1 MLVGDGLVLLELLL
15 HLLHHL
21 HQSCVEAVLL
31 GRLLVGVDEL
41 ALLLGES
48 KWKASTPAP
57 AQREKKIIR
66 WSGGSFQAEEG
77 GEERVWECANDPVDH
92 TCNASVLAGRPRFF
106 SAGSPALSAPAA
118 TTAAPT
124 YLARSGWAGTCCSPG
139 HHSARSP
146 PPCTPLPAT
155 GRGKVAE
162 RVRKSCALSRRRLAT
177 PSRESSASPARPG
190 EAGPSEAPARRRR
203 APYDLQGR
211 PEGLASRSPTQLTGT
226 GARKRRGGACGNM
239 REPTLFLRSRP
250 AVSSVHECTNR
261 ANMGWSRSCKPG
273 LA

>member
-77 GEERVWECANDPVDH
+77 GEERVWECANGPVDH
-92 TCNASVLAGRPRFF
+92 TCNASLLAGRPRFF
-106 SAGSPALSAPAA
+106 SAGSQPSVRQQPRLRHPPIWHGLAGPEHAALLVTIVRAALLPVHHYLPRAAARLLSVCVKAVRFPAGAWPPHHGRAA
-118 TTAAPT
+118 
-124 YLARSGWAGTCCSPG
+124 
-139 HHSARSP
+139 
-146 PPCTPLPAT
+146 LP
-155 GRGKVAE
+155 
-162 RVRKSCALSRRRLAT
+162 
-177 PSRESSASPARPG
+177 RPG
-190 EAGPSEAPARRRR
+190 TRLLLLPSHAA
-203 APYDLQGR
+203 ACCLHC
-211 PEGLASRSPTQLTGT
+211 
-226 GARKRRGGACGNM
+226 RRGRRHG
-239 REPTLFLRSRP
+239 REQ
-250 AVSSVHECTNR
+250 AD
-261 ANMGWSRSCKPG
+261 
-273 LA
+273 

>member
-77 GEERVWECANDPVDH
+77 GEERVWECANGPVDH
-92 TCNASVLAGRPRFF
+92 TCNASLLAGRPRFF
-106 SAGSPALSAPAA
+106 SAGSQPSVRQQPRLRHPPIWHGLAGPEHAALLVTIVRAALLPVHHYLPRAAARLLSVCVKAVRFPAGAWPPHHGRAA
-118 TTAAPT
+118 LP
-124 YLARSGWAGTCCSPG
+124 RPGTRLLLLPSLCCRVLPPLPP
-139 HHSARSP
+139 RP
-146 PPCTPLPAT
+146 PPRPRAGGQTL
-155 GRGKVAE
+155 
-162 RVRKSCALSRRRLAT
+162 RLDG
-177 PSRESSASPARPG
+177 SQG
-190 EAGPSEAPARRRR
+190 
-203 APYDLQGR
+203 LQ
-211 PEGLASRSPTQLTGT
+211 P
-226 GARKRRGGACGNM
+226 
-239 REPTLFLRSRP
+239 
-250 AVSSVHECTNR
+250 
-261 ANMGWSRSCKPG
+261 
-273 LA
+273 

>member
-77 GEERVWECANDPVDH
+77 GEERVWECANGPVDH
-92 TCNASVLAGRPRFF
+92 TCNASLLAGRPRFF
-106 SAGSPALSAPAA
+106 SAGSQPSVRQQPRLRHPPIWHGLAGPEHAALLVTIVRAALLPVHHYLPRAAARLRSMCAKAVRFPAGAWPPHHGRAA
-118 TTAAPT
+118 LP
-124 YLARSGWAGTCCSPG
+124 RPG
-139 HHSARSP
+139 Q
-146 PPCTPLPAT
+146 
-155 GRGKVAE
+155 
-162 RVRKSCALSRRRLAT
+162 
-177 PSRESSASPARPG
+177 ARPG
-190 EAGPSEAPARRRR
+190 LLRLLPAGGGHRMTCR
-203 APYDLQGR
+203 A
-211 PEGLASRSPTQLTGT
+211 GLRGFLRGLTLIL
-226 GARKRRGGACGNM
+226 RGGTSFG
-239 REPTLFLRSRP
+239 ESRG
-250 AVSSVHECTNR
+250 
-261 ANMGWSRSCKPG
+261 ANGPVWSDIFW
-273 LA
+273 

>member
-77 GEERVWECANDPVDH
+77 GEERVWECANGPVDH
-92 TCNASVLAGRPRFF
+92 TCNASLLAGRPRFF
-106 SAGSPALSAPAA
+106 SAGSQPSVRQQPRLRHPPIWHGLAGPEHAALLVTIVRAALLPVHHYLPRAAARLRSMCAKAVRFPAGAWPPHHGRAA
-118 TTAAPT
+118 LP
-124 YLARSGWAGTCCSPG
+124 RPG
-139 HHSARSP
+139 Q
-146 PPCTPLPAT
+146 
-155 GRGKVAE
+155 
-162 RVRKSCALSRRRLAT
+162 
-177 PSRESSASPARPG
+177 ARPG
-190 EAGPSEAPARRRR
+190 LLRLLPAGGGHRMTCRAGLRGLLRGAPPA
-203 APYDLQGR
+203 
-211 PEGLASRSPTQLTGT
+211 T
-226 GARKRRGGACGNM
+226 GARKRRGGSCGNM
-239 REPTLFLRSRP
+239 CELEVLLRSRP

>member
-1 MLVGDGLVLLELLL
+1 MCEWPGRSYLQCLV
-15 HLLHHL
+15 
-21 HQSCVEAVLL
+21 A
-31 GRLLVGVDEL
+31 RRAA
-41 ALLLGES
+41 ALLLR
-48 KWKASTPAP
+48 
-57 AQREKKIIR
+57 RE
-66 WSGGSFQAEEG
+66 
-77 GEERVWECANDPVDH
+77 
-92 TCNASVLAGRPRFF
+92 
-106 SAGSPALSAPAA
+106 PALSAPAA

-162 RVRKSCALSRRRLAT
+162 RVRESCALSRRRLAT

-211 PEGLASRSPTQLTGT
+211 PEGLASIRVPVPR
-226 GARKRRGGACGNM
+226 ARKRRVGARDCVG
-239 REPTLFLRSRP
+239 LSSFLRSRRALP
-250 AVSSVHECTNR
+250 AVHECTNR

>member
-77 GEERVWECANDPVDH
+77 GEERVWECANGPVDH
-92 TCNASVLAGRPRFF
+92 TCNASLLAGRPRFF
-106 SAGSPALSAPAA
+106 SAGSQPSVRQQPRLRHPPIWHGLAGPEHAALLVTTVRAALLPVHHYLPRAAARLLSVCVKAVRFPAGAWPPHHGRAA
-118 TTAAPT
+118 
-124 YLARSGWAGTCCSPG
+124 
-139 HHSARSP
+139 
-146 PPCTPLPAT
+146 LP
-155 GRGKVAE
+155 
-162 RVRKSCALSRRRLAT
+162 
-177 PSRESSASPARPG
+177 RPG
-190 EAGPSEAPARRRR
+190 TRLLLLPSHAA
-203 APYDLQGR
+203 ACCLHC
-211 PEGLASRSPTQLTGT
+211 
-226 GARKRRGGACGNM
+226 RRGRRHG
-239 REPTLFLRSRP
+239 REQARLTLRLDGSQ
-250 AVSSVHECTNR
+250 
-261 ANMGWSRSCKPG
+261 G
-273 LA
+273 LQP

>member
-77 GEERVWECANDPVDH
+77 GEERVWECANGPVDH
-92 TCNASVLAGRPRFF
+92 TCNASLLAGRPRFF
-106 SAGSPALSAPAA
+106 SAGSQPSVRQQPRLRHPPIWHGLAGPEHAALLVTIVRAALLPVHHYLPRAAARLLSMCVKAVRFPAGAWPPHHGRAA
-118 TTAAPT
+118 LP
-124 YLARSGWAGTCCSPG
+124 RPGTRLLLLPSLCCRVLPPLPP
-139 HHSARSP
+139 RP
-146 PPCTPLPAT
+146 PPRPRAGGQTL
-155 GRGKVAE
+155 
-162 RVRKSCALSRRRLAT
+162 RLDG
-177 PSRESSASPARPG
+177 SQG
-190 EAGPSEAPARRRR
+190 
-203 APYDLQGR
+203 LQ
-211 PEGLASRSPTQLTGT
+211 P
-226 GARKRRGGACGNM
+226 
-239 REPTLFLRSRP
+239 
-250 AVSSVHECTNR
+250 
-261 ANMGWSRSCKPG
+261 
-273 LA
+273 